1 MMDVP
6 DSVPPDPGS
15 PADELLKLK
24 ASVRNANDNMGV
36 FRESMRLQ
44 SRMLRF
50 TYECLLEQNFTSE
63 QALEIIKTRGTS
75 LMS

>member
-1 MMDVP
+1 MSDIP

-15 PADELLKLK
+15 PADDLAKLK
-24 ASVRNANDNMGV
+24 ANVRNANDNMSV

-50 TYECLLEQNFTSE
+50 TYECLIEQNFSPE
-63 QALEIIKTRGTS
+63 QALEIIKTRGS
-75 LMS
+75 NLM

>member
-1 MMDVP
+1 MSDIP

-15 PADELLKLK
+15 PADELLKLQ
-24 ASVRNANDNMGV
+24 ANVRNANNNMSV

-50 TYECLLEQNFTSE
+50 TYECLIEQNFSQE
-63 QALEIIKTRGTS
+63 QALEIIKTRGS
-75 LMS
+75 NLM